1 MRGRYEE
8 LRYITFANG
17 RARREVMEEME
28 GTLDVENAWGPEWK
42 EGEKVRWR
50 ERRRRGYR

>member
-1 MRGRYEE
+1 MRGRYKE
-8 LRYITFANG
+8 LRYITFVDG
-17 RARREVMEEME
+17 RARREIMEEME
-28 GTLDVENAWGPEWK
+28 GTLDVENAPGPEWN